1 MKKQIQ
7 RNIDKDFEPKTWT
20 FAGDDYT
27 IVDKIDLDIDI
38 FRRVGKIADELGV
51 KVFAVGG
58 FVRDY
63 YLGIPDHDYDFTVIG
78 DSLEFAKAVAF
89 RFKSKAV
96 LFERFRTAMVPIG
109 DLNLEFVGTR
119 KEKYKEHSRKPIV
132 TQGSFMDD
140 LKRRDFTV
148 NAMAMCINEGHYGEI
163 IDQFGGLRDLADGR
177 LITPLDPRTTY
188 IDDPLRMMRAAR
200 FAAQLGFEI
209 EQKSFDAIAETK
221 DRIKIISQERISDE
235 FLKMMRAPKPSVGL
249 KILYQTGLLEII
261 FPDLHRLGGVDE
273 VEDNGKIYSHKD
285 VFFHTL
291 QVVDNLSEVT
301 DNVWLRFA
309 ALMHDIA
316 KSVTKKFIPGVG
328 FSFHGH
334 EELGARRMKKIFRD
348 MKFPMEHLEYV
359 EKLVRLHQRPM
370 VLVDEGVTDSA
381 VRRLAFQAGAALED
395 LFKLCKADITT
406 KNAANQARYLKNYD
420 VVAQK
425 VLDVQEKDK
434 LREFQSPVRGE
445 EIMELCEI
453 KPSRAV
459 GYIKT
464 QIEEAILDGLLPNEY
479 EEAKIF
485 FLNNKDKWL
494 NEAREL
500 GYIR

>member
-1 MKKQIQ
+1 
-7 RNIDKDFEPKTWT
+7 
-20 FAGDDYT
+20 
-27 IVDKIDLDIDI
+27 
-38 FRRVGKIADELGV
+38 
-51 KVFAVGG
+51 
-58 FVRDY
+58 
-63 YLGIPDHDYDFTVIG
+63 
-78 DSLEFAKAVAF
+78 
-89 RFKSKAV
+89 
-96 LFERFRTAMVPIG
+96 
-109 DLNLEFVGTR
+109 
-119 KEKYKEHSRKPIV
+119 
-132 TQGSFMDD
+132 
-140 LKRRDFTV
+140 
-148 NAMAMCINEGHYGEI
+148 
-163 IDQFGGLRDLADGR
+163 
-177 LITPLDPRTTY
+177 
-188 IDDPLRMMRAAR
+188 
-200 FAAQLGFEI
+200 
-209 EQKSFDAIAETK
+209 
-221 DRIKIISQERISDE
+221 
-235 FLKMMRAPKPSVGL
+235 
-249 KILYQTGLLEII
+249 
-261 FPDLHRLGGVDE
+261 
-273 VEDNGKIYSHKD
+273 
-285 VFFHTL
+285 
-291 QVVDNLSEVT
+291 
-301 DNVWLRFA
+301 
-309 ALMHDIA
+309 
-316 KSVTKKFIPGVG
+316 
-328 FSFHGH
+328 
-334 EELGARRMKKIFRD
+334 
-348 MKFPMEHLEYV
+348 MEHLEYV